1 MIKRHDFQQAA
12 RHFRS
17 GRLSLNDFT
26 ERVFGPATPGSQEGR
41 KNQTGFRLPGRA
53 DGCHKGDLGRVLVV
67 GGSVGM
73 AGAAALTG
81 QAALRAGSG
90 LVQVI
95 TPADAQGQVAGFSAC
110 LMVLPAATEAGF
122 FGEASVGQILQQCE
136 WADVVALGPGM
147 GRTPAGQQIACQLFE
162 ALPQPLVVDADG
174 LNNLADAG
182 ADLSRHRGERIL
194 TPHVGEFQRLTG
206 QSGSDREKL
215 ETLAVDWAARH
226 ELTLVL
232 KGHRSLVTDGRQQS
246 HNPTGN
252 SGLATAGSGDVLTGI
267 VASLRG
273 QGLNSIEA
281 SRTGC
286 YLHGLA
292 GDLAAGQWG
301 KVSLLASDLLT
312 SLPAAIV
319 QTERDA

>member
-1 MIKRHDFQQAA
+1 MINRHDFQQAA

-17 GRLSLNDFT
+17 GRLSLSDFT
-26 ERVFGPATPGSQEGR
+26 ERVFGPVAPDGQAAVEVAGYRFPQR
-41 KNQTGFRLPGRA
+41 KEDA
-53 DGCHKGDLGRVLVV
+53 HKGDLGRVLVV

-110 LMVLPAATEAGF
+110 LMVLPAATEGGF
-122 FGEASVGQILQQCE
+122 FGEASVEQILQQCE

-147 GRTPAGQQIACQLFE
+147 GRTPAGQQIACQLYE

-174 LNNLADAG
+174 LNNLADAR
-182 ADLSRHRGERIL
+182 ADLSVHRGERIL
-194 TPHVGEFQRLTG
+194 TPHPGEFQRLIEQTEH
-206 QSGSDREKL
+206 DRQTL
-215 ETLAVDWAARH
+215 ETLAVEWAARQQ
-226 ELTLVL
+226 LTLVL
-232 KGHRSLVTDGRQQS
+232 KGHRSLVTDGRQQT

-252 SGLATAGSGDVLTGI
+252 SGMATAGCGDVLTGI
-267 VASLRG
+267 IAALWG
-273 QGLNSIEA
+273 QGLSPWEA

-286 YLHGLA
+286 YLQGLA
-292 GDLAAGQWG
+292 GDLAAGQAG
-301 KVSLLASDLLT
+301 KMSLVAVDLLT
-312 SLPAAIV
+312 MLPAAALQV
-319 QTERDA
+319 ERGG